1 MYKINADSLKKLIAK
16 CLPIVLILAM
26 VLSACAKKKTNS
38 DDVVDRAGQ
47 TDMNGLMGP
56 DGNIITNTEDPYAE
70 LFLIPRPEF
79 DWRENVYSEYALD
92 FKLDEVEPYHI
103 FDINTVNGR
112 ILAVAKIN
120 VETAATDVV
129 SFGLAVIDN
138 DDVNNPK
145 MLEIPDA
152 VTLFGNS
159 GGNGVSIID
168 SGYSG
173 VKVCH
178 DGSILGM
185 YYGTTCFVNSA
196 GDLEMTG
203 VRYMTHWASDGT
215 ILWNTEISE
224 YLSKEYGFV
233 KYANLL
239 SDGRT
244 VVFTECDKIYGF
256 VINIDGSIAVGRE
269 IGSDEGLY
277 NVSDIEGTADGRDVV
292 FYNKTYKES
301 VYVGTPAEPENADGD
316 VDSIEAVNDA
326 NEAANNTDGAIEF
339 LRYEQFFVDAAYLD
353 ADTLTLR
360 DGAVI
365 PYEIK
370 KNDYY
375 SINRGV
381 GKDFIYTNE
390 IGVFAFD
397 IGDTEATPVMNYVNS
412 DFRGY
417 FFTDIAA
424 VSSDELMGI
433 FTTYDEGIMIAAG
446 FKAVDKATLNGIETV
461 KLGVFGLDDKLKRLV
476 REYNN
481 SQSEYRIVIEDYSQ
495 LDIENMSIDTAQSYI
510 IDDRLG
516 EDAADYSGEVIVT
529 ESDYQKYLQTMQLEQ
544 LRQDILDRIGPDLIM
559 IDPTLLDYDELA
571 EIGLL
576 VEFEELAKA
585 DVELSGA
592 NGDKLDEAYLMNV
605 MDAYAID
612 GKHYLYMYDFYY
624 NIFTGRASS
633 SILPS
638 NTGWSIID
646 FDITYSPYHV
656 GGTSLMAYD
665 LNNAPVMIAYKTRTQ
680 FVDIMTRYTGSEFVN
695 MDTGLCEFDSED
707 FISLLKYA
715 GSLAV
720 SNDDSLPVYSDMSV
734 SYRNDSVLINE
745 NLLGMG
751 TPEGFW
757 SDMCRNFDGDFSCIG
772 FPSRSG
778 NSGNS
783 GTISMAELP
792 IAIIRNGNVD
802 GAWNFAREFFCDK
815 YQNGIINRGCGIP
828 VLKDS
833 FDAWFSEGMSRSAGL
848 YCVDESGNN
857 VFCPNTYIAEGQ
869 YCTVSYMMED
879 DALLVKESIIACDER
894 EFTNPVITQIIK
906 EETDRFF
913 AGGITAE
920 ETAANIQ
927 KRVTEYLEEQ

>member
-1 MYKINADSLKKLIAK
+1 MINPRIDSVKKLIAK
-16 CLPIVLILAM
+16 VIPIVLALAM
-26 VLSACAKKKTNS
+26 VCSACGKKNPGDPDS
-38 DDVVDRAGQ
+38 VLNPEGEISGD
-47 TDMNGLMGP
+47 GLVGP
-56 DGNIITNTEDPYAE
+56 DGNIITDPGDPYAA
-70 LFLIPRPEF
+70 LFSMPRPDY
-79 DWRENVYSEYALD
+79 DWRENVYREYSLD
-92 FKLDEVEPYHI
+92 FKLEDKEPYHI
-103 FDINTVNGR
+103 FDINSVDGK
-112 ILAVAKIN
+112 IFAVAKIN
-120 VETAATDVV
+120 GETDAADTV
-129 SFGLAVIDN
+129 SYQLALIDN
-138 DDVNNPK
+138 DNPEDYTL
-145 MLEIPDA
+145 LEMPDA
-152 VTLFGNS
+152 VNTFSNS
-159 GGNGVSIID
+159 GGTGISIID
-168 SGYSG
+168 CGYSG
-173 VKVCH
+173 LKVCF
-178 DGSILGM
+178 DGSVIGLF
-185 YYGTTCFVNSA
+185 YGTICYVNSE
-196 GDLEMTG
+196 GNLEMSG
-203 VRYMTHWASDGT
+203 VRYMTHWSSEGA
-215 ILWNTEISE
+215 ILWNTDISE
-224 YLSKEYGFV
+224 YLPKEYGFV

-239 SDGRT
+239 SDKSA
-244 VVFTECDKIYGF
+244 VVFTECDSIYCF
-256 VINIDGSIAVGRE
+256 VIDDRGEITAGRE
-269 IGSDEGLY
+269 IDSRDGLY
-277 NVSDIEGTADGRDVV
+277 NVSDIEADSQGRDVV
-292 FYNKTYKES
+292 FYNRGYNES
-301 VYVGTPAEPENADGD
+301 IVVGVPEGADDTAINNANE
-316 VDSIEAVNDA
+316 VVDA
-326 NEAANNTDGAIEF
+326 NETANATDGAFEYI
-339 LRYEQFFVDAAYLD
+339 RYEQFFVDAAYFD
-353 ADTLTLR
+353 AENLSLTE
-360 DGAVI
+360 GVVI

-375 SINRGV
+375 SINRGI
-381 GKDFIYTNE
+381 GSDFIYSNE
-390 IGVFAFD
+390 DGVYSFNIG
-397 IGDTEATPVMNYVNS
+397 ESKATPVMNYINS

-417 FFTDIAA
+417 FFTDVAA
-424 VSSDELMGI
+424 VEADKLMGI
-433 FTTYDEGIMIAAG
+433 FTTYDEGIMVAAG
-446 FKAVDKATLNGIETV
+446 FEAVSKSALADIQTV
-461 KLGVFGLDDKLKRLV
+461 KLGVYGADSTIKKLV

-481 SQSEYRIVIEDYSQ
+481 SNHGYRVVIDDYAQIDIAGFSIDSAQSEMVNSRLEKED
-495 LDIENMSIDTAQSYI
+495 D
-510 IDDRLG
+510 G
-516 EDAADYSGEVIVT
+516 YSGNVVIT
-529 ESDYQKYLQTMQLEQ
+529 EQDYQEYVKRMQLEL
-544 LRQDILDRIGPDLIM
+544 LRQDILNRTGPDLIM
-559 IDPTLLDYDELA
+559 VDPNLFDYCGLA
-571 EIGLL
+571 DTGLL
-576 VEFEELAKA
+576 VEFEELAA
-585 DVELSGA
+585 EDVEISGA
-592 NGDKLDEAYLMNV
+592 NRDKLDEAYLMNV

-720 SNDDSLPVYSDMSV
+720 SNDDSLPVYSDISV

-778 NSGNS
+778 NAGNS

-815 YQNGIINRGCGIP
+815 YQNGIISRGCGIP

-857 VFCPNTYIAEGQ
+857 VFCPNTYIAGGQ

-879 DALLVKESIIACDER
+879 DALLVKESIMACDER
-894 EFTNPVITQIIK
+894 EFTNPAITQIIK

>member
-1 MYKINADSLKKLIAK
+1 MTKCRIKSMKKLIMQ
-16 CLPIVLILAM
+16 IVPVALIIAM
-26 VLSACAKKKTNS
+26 VCSACGKKDLNTTEVAN
-38 DDVVDRAGQ
+38 
-47 TDMNGLMGP
+47 P
-56 DGNIITNTEDPYAE
+56 DGSQVEILTDADGNPITEPEDPYAA
-70 LFLIPRPEF
+70 LFSMPRPEF
-79 DWRENVYSEYALD
+79 DWRENVYKEFSLD
-92 FKLDEVEPYHI
+92 FKLEENEPYHI
-103 FDINTVNGR
+103 FDINSVDGR
-112 ILAVAKIN
+112 VIAVAKLN
-120 VETAATDVV
+120 TDTDENDTVNF
-129 SFGLAVIDN
+129 SLTLIDN
-138 DDVNNPK
+138 DNPDDLTLLEMPGEVN
-145 MLEIPDA
+145 
-152 VTLFGNS
+152 LFANS
-159 GGNGVSIID
+159 AGTGISIID
-168 SGYSG
+168 CGYSG
-173 VKVCH
+173 LKVCY
-178 DGSILGM
+178 DGGVLGEF
-185 YYGTTCFVNSA
+185 YGTVCYVNAEGS
-196 GDLEMTG
+196 LEMSG
-203 VRYMTHWASDGT
+203 VRYMTRWDKDGKL
-215 ILWNTEISE
+215 LWNTDISE
-224 YLSKEYGFV
+224 YLTKEYGFV

-239 SDGRT
+239 SNGRT
-244 VVFTECDKIYGF
+244 VVFTECDSIYGF
-256 VINIDGSIAVGRE
+256 VLDTDGTICAGRE
-269 IGSDEGLY
+269 IDDKDALY
-277 NVSDIEGTADGRDVV
+277 YVSDIEATAGGKDVV
-292 FYNKTYKES
+292 FYNCEYKE
-301 VYVGTPAEPENADGD
+301 YL
-316 VDSIEAVNDA
+316 VD
-326 NEAANNTDGAIEF
+326 EAADTDATADEASDETSNETEDEEEYDHLF
-339 LRYEQFFVDAAYLD
+339 VEAAFFD
-353 ADTLTLR
+353 ADNISVTEE
-360 DGAVI
+360 AVI
-365 PYEIK
+365 PYEFK

-375 SINRGV
+375 SVNRGSSR
-381 GKDFIYTNE
+381 DFIYSNE
-390 IGVFAFD
+390 IGVFSFNV
-397 IGDTEATPVMNYVNS
+397 GENKATPVMNYVNS

-417 FFTDIAA
+417 YFTDVAA
-424 VSSDELMGI
+424 IDNDKLMGI

-446 FKAVDKATLNGIETV
+446 FEAVSKNTLADIQTV
-461 KLGVFGLDDKLKRLV
+461 KLGVYGANSKIKRLV

-481 SQSEYRIVIEDYSQ
+481 SHSDYRIVIEDYA
-495 LDIENMSIDTAQSYI
+495 L
-510 IDDRLG
+510 LG
-516 EDAADYSGEVIVT
+516 AEKLYT
-529 ESDYQKYLQTMQLEQ
+529 
-544 LRQDILDRIGPDLIM
+544 DILERTGPDLVM
-559 IDPTLLDYDELA
+559 IAPDMLDFAELA
-571 EIGLL
+571 QMGLL
-576 VEFEELAKA
+576 VEFEELAEE
-585 DVELSGA
+585 DVEISGA

-720 SNDDSLPVYSDMSV
+720 SNDDSLPVYSDISV

-778 NSGNS
+778 NAGNS

-802 GAWNFAREFFCDK
+802 GAWSFAREFFCDK

>member
-1 MYKINADSLKKLIAK
+1 MNKEYNKIKLKKLYTFFMA
-16 CLPIVLILAM
+16 IVLLAM
-26 VLSACAKKKTNS
+26 VFSSCGKKDADNNVI
-38 DDVVDRAGQ
+38 DPAGQ

-56 DGNIITNTEDPYAE
+56 DGNIITNPNDSYAD
-70 LFLIPRPEF
+70 LFSLPRPEF

-103 FDINTVNGR
+103 FDVNTVNGK

-120 VETAATDVV
+120 VETVATDVV
-129 SFGLAVIDN
+129 NYRLAIIDN

-159 GGNGVSIID
+159 GGNDVAIID

-185 YYGTTCFVNSA
+185 YYGTTCFVNAA
-196 GDLEMTG
+196 GDLEMSG

-215 ILWNTEISE
+215 ILWNTDVSE

-301 VYVGTPAEPENADGD
+301 VYVGTPAEPENADED
-316 VDSIEAVNDA
+316 VDSIEAVNNA
-326 NEAANNTDGAIEF
+326 NESANNADGAIEYI
-339 LRYEQFFVDAAYLD
+339 RYEQFFVDAAYLD

-390 IGVFAFD
+390 IGVFAFN
-397 IGDTEATPVMNYVNS
+397 IGDTEAVPVMNYVNS

-481 SQSEYRIVIEDYSQ
+481 SQSGYRLIIEDYSQ
-495 LDIENMSIDTAQSYI
+495 LEIENISIDEAQNYI

-516 EDAADYSGEVIVT
+516 EEAADYSGEVIVT
-529 ESDYQKYLQTMQLEQ
+529 ESDYQTYLKKLQLAQ
-544 LRQDILDRIGPDLIM
+544 LRQDILNRTGPDLIM
-559 IDPTLLDYDELA
+559 VDPNLFDYCGLA
-571 EIGLL
+571 DTGLL
-576 VEFEELAKA
+576 VEFEELAA
-585 DVELSGA
+585 EDVELSGA

-633 SILPS
+633 RILPS

-720 SNDDSLPVYSDMSV
+720 SNDDSLPVYSDISV

-778 NSGNS
+778 NAGKS

-802 GAWNFAREFFCDK
+802 GAWSFAREFFCDK

-857 VFCPNTYIAEGQ
+857 VFCPNTYIAGGQ

-879 DALLVKESIIACDER
+879 DALLVKESIMACDER
-894 EFTNPVITQIIK
+894 EFTNPAITQIIK

-920 ETAANIQ
+920 ETAENIQ